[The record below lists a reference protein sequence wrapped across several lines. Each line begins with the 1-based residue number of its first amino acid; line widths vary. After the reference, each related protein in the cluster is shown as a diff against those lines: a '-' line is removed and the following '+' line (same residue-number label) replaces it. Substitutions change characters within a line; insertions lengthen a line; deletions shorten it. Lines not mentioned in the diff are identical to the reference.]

1 MPRPA
6 ALWKKLAHF
15 WQREI
20 WRPEHLLDRSLRGQ
34 VYAIL
39 RVISISTTGLIET
52 KSASRAAALSF
63 SSLLG
68 LGPLVALVVLVA
80 GFVLDRGDPNLAVNT
95 LNRVIQHVAPQIV
108 LYEVAPPAAGAA
120 DGTAVHPAATP
131 PAGLAPGKTAVAV
144 NPEMVKLING
154 FVAGSRNGTAGTLGA
169 LTLIVIVLQLFSS
182 IENAFN
188 EIWGVRRGRS
198 LLMRIVFYW
207 TVLTLGAV
215 LFFAVVT
222 GLSANA
228 FMGALSERL
237 HLGPLLRVALPPFS
251 ILVLIAVLTLFYR
264 YIPNT
269 TVWWRGAFV
278 GAVAVAVLLVL
289 NNYLAFLYISRVRLQ
304 QSLYGSLGLLPI
316 LMAGL
321 YVFWLFVLVGG
332 QISYAVQNVH
342 FRNSQAAW
350 GGLAGAMRQRL
361 SLLVLLTVG
370 RRFQG
375 CQPPCTAEELGDQLK
390 VPMQLLNE
398 CLNRLVQ
405 LELISPVPPPADSKA
420 TEFQYQPARPLNRIT
435 LGGFKQLDDNF
446 GDSPAGASVAE
457 LDPLVRAYHDALQDS
472 LGSDFFQQ
480 PLDRLLADHPLPARD
495 PRAAPP
501 RRFRN
506 RRLTHPPPTVASAV
520 YLHDHLDPENLPAAL
535 QSHLCRPAGRHH
547 HLVYFHDRGLAR
559 HRPRRQPGAAQP
571 AVFRSEPQFRR

>member
-20 WRPEHLLDRSLRGQ
+20 WRPEHLLDRSFRGQ
-34 VYAIL
+34 SYAIL
-39 RVISISTTGLIET
+39 RVISITITGLLET

-68 LGPLVALVVLVA
+68 LGPLVALVVLIA
-80 GFVLDRGDPNLAVNT
+80 GFVVDRSDPNLAVYT
-95 LNRVIQHVAPQIV
+95 LNGVIKHVAPQIV
-108 LYEVAPPAAGAA
+108 LYESAPADAPGETPATARPPVGGEAAATGARPAAA
-120 DGTAVHPAATP
+120 P

-228 FMGALSERL
+228 FTGALAERL

-251 ILVLIAVLTLFYR
+251 ILVLITVLTLFYR

-350 GGLAGAMRQRL
+350 SGLAGSLRQRL
-361 SLLVLLTVG
+361 SLLVLLTIC
-370 RRFQG
+370 RRFQN
-375 CQPPCTAEELGDQLK
+375 CLPPCTAAELGNQLK

-405 LELISPVPPPADSKA
+405 MDLISPVPPPAESNA
-420 TEFQYQPARPLNRIT
+420 TDFLYQPARPLSRVT
-435 LGGFKQLDDNF
+435 LGGFKQLDDDF
-446 GDSPAGASVAE
+446 GESPASPALA
-457 LDPLVRAYHDALQDS
+457 DPDPVVLAYHAAMKDV

-480 PLDRLLADHPLPARD
+480 PLDRLLADHPVATGE
-495 PRAAPP
+495 
-501 RRFRN
+501 RR
-506 RRLTHPPPTVASAV
+506 P
-520 YLHDHLDPENLPAAL
+520 
-535 QSHLCRPAGRHH
+535 
-547 HLVYFHDRGLAR
+547 
-559 HRPRRQPGAAQP
+559 
-571 AVFRSEPQFRR
+571 

>member
-34 VYAIL
+34 SYAIL
-39 RVISISTTGLIET
+39 RVISISVTGLIET

-80 GFVLDRGDPNLAVNT
+80 GFVLDRSDPNLAVNT

-108 LYEVAPPAAGAA
+108 LYEGAPPAPADGAA
-120 DGTAVHPAATP
+120 AHPATTL
-131 PAGLAPGKTAVAV
+131 PASLAPGKTAVAV

-215 LFFAVVT
+215 LFFAFVT

-237 HLGPLLRVALPPFS
+237 HLGPFLRVALPPIS
-251 ILVLIAVLTLFYR
+251 ILILIAVLTLFYR

-269 TVWWRGAFV
+269 TVWWRGAFI
-278 GAVAVAVLLVL
+278 GAVAVAVMLVL

-405 LELISPVPPPADSKA
+405 LELISPVPPPAESKA
-420 TEFQYQPARPLNRIT
+420 TEFHYQPARPLSRIT
-435 LGGFKQLDDNF
+435 LGGFKQLDDDF

-457 LDPLVRAYHDALQDS
+457 LDPVVRAYHAALQDS

-480 PLDRLLADHPLPARD
+480 PLDRLLADHPLPVRD
-495 PRAAPP
+495 
-501 RRFRN
+501 RRS
-506 RRLTHPPPTVASAV
+506 AS
-520 YLHDHLDPENLPAAL
+520 P
-535 QSHLCRPAGRHH
+535 
-547 HLVYFHDRGLAR
+547 
-559 HRPRRQPGAAQP
+559 
-571 AVFRSEPQFRR
+571 SESATGG